1 MYLLNCLAKDH
12 KTLKPLNIWGPRTIC
27 ITMAGQRRIN
37 LLYAFYLTFTKDFR
51 HISAAGNLPGD
62 SRIPDPAASDST
74 RLALSTPTHQWIPV
88 LLNLS

>member
-62 SRIPDPAASDST
+62 SRIPDPRLQTLLDWPCQHLHTNGSQCCST
-74 RLALSTPTHQWIPV
+74 
-88 LLNLS
+88 